1 MYRRKI
7 LAIAAAMM
15 ISGAMTGVVYAQ
27 EMGPGPGGGP
37 PPMMMGG
44 PGEGPPMM
52 MMGGPGGGPP
62 FLMLLRTAKLTSDQ
76 KTQVGKIL
84 QADHVELRSNF
95 EQLHSIHEKIA
106 DKLLSTGQVSASD
119 VAPMMRQAAQ
129 LQQQIDT
136 RQLQTA
142 LKIRAL
148 LTPAQLSK
156 VAQTHQQLKALF
168 QQIQSIMG
176 PPGPEKG

>member
-1 MYRRKI
+1 MDRRKI

-15 ISGAMTGVVYAQ
+15 VSGAMAGGVYAQ
-27 EMGPGPGGGP
+27 EIGPGPGGGP

-44 PGEGPPMM
+44 PGGGPP
-52 MMGGPGGGPP
+52 GGPGGGPP

-76 KTQVGKIL
+76 KTQVRKIL
-84 QADHVELRSNF
+84 QADHTELRSNF

-106 DKLLSTGQVSASD
+106 DKLLSTGSVSASD
-119 VAPMMRQAAQ
+119 LTPMVQQAAQ

-156 VAQTHQQLKALF
+156 VAQTHQQLKGLF
-168 QQIQSIMG
+168 QQIQAIVG
-176 PPGPEKG
+176 PPGPG